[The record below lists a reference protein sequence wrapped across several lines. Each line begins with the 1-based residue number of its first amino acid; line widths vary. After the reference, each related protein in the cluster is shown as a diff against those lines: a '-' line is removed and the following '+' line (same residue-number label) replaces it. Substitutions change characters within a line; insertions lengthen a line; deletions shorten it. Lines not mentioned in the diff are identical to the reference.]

1 MSLTVRIQTNAADVR
16 KRLNNDSAGTVQ
28 VIKRAFTKYMREV
41 IKIAKSPNYGF
52 TDRTGR
58 LRKSIRILGTS
69 RAGPNTKVIKS
80 SFGSKV
86 EYADYVE
93 SGHNMRYSY
102 IGRAQKRANLEKII
116 TQEIDSFLQKE

>member
-1 MSLTVRIQTNAADVR
+1 MSLTVRIQTNAKDVR
-16 KRLNNDSAGTVQ
+16 DRLRGDVAGTVQ
-28 VIKRAFTKYMREV
+28 VVKRSFTRYMREV
-41 IKIAKSPNYGF
+41 IKIAKAPNYGF

-86 EYADYVE
+86 EYAPYVE
-93 SGHNMRYSY
+93 SVSGGRYSY
-102 IGRAQKRANLEKII
+102 IGRAQRRVDLEKIL
-116 TQEIDSFLQKE
+116 TDEIDKFLQQE